1 MSISIVL
8 TKFLPL
14 YVARHERQID
24 EVVLLTLEVP
34 DLKRA
39 EMISTTIPF
48 PQEIFMMFVEQLR
61 GLEDIEG
68 KSFKRYFY
76 LLENLAC
83 VKTFI
88 LCMELDAPDIILSLF
103 RTFFQVCFIVL
114 R

>member
-1 MSISIVL
+1 
-8 TKFLPL
+8 
-14 YVARHERQID
+14 
-24 EVVLLTLEVP
+24 
-34 DLKRA
+34 
-39 EMISTTIPF
+39 
-48 PQEIFMMFVEQLR
+48 MMFVEQLR

-103 RTFFQVCFIVL
+103 RTFFQVCPPLFFIDKYNFVNL
-114 R
+114 KCAS